1 MDEFLPLVAHNDADT
16 LRHCRLIVGFG
27 FLGGVFGIIYTAFYM
42 SIGHFYG
49 AAIVAVC
56 DAGFFSVPL
65 LMRHGNRHFSFHGH
79 LLCGI
84 LTLGFGLLSAVEGG
98 IAGHA
103 VTWLVT
109 VPFCAVLLIGVQASY
124 FWCVLCMF
132 VISFFSI
139 LALSGTTVPFL
150 YPAQWHAPVT
160 MVGYIGLAVFLF
172 LLAQIFEHGRVD
184 AQAKMQQAYLELA
197 DATNQL
203 MQANDELG
211 LANKSL
217 RHMNREK
224 NEFIGIAAHDLKNPL
239 AAIMGYAEIL
249 AMQEDQSLSRNQLF
263 AGKISEAAERML
275 HLVTDMLDIN
285 AIEEGNK
292 GLKQEE
298 VNFGEVIPRMVAA
311 HQMAADRKN
320 IAIHFFPASRYLSRP
335 IGRR

>member
-1 MDEFLPLVAHNDADT
+1 
-16 LRHCRLIVGFG
+16 
-27 FLGGVFGIIYTAFYM
+27 
-42 SIGHFYG
+42 
-49 AAIVAVC
+49 
-56 DAGFFSVPL
+56 
-65 LMRHGNRHFSFHGH
+65 
-79 LLCGI
+79 
-84 LTLGFGLLSAVEGG
+84 LLSAVEGG